1 MQKYTWDD
9 GLYDKIPFKD
19 EQLKERIMIQ
29 ISVLN
34 TVVAIEMNK
43 EMTEDHMR
51 QFIKLL
57 ASIGDWFPIR
67 WYFAGSERY
76 GYCLS

>member
-1 MQKYTWDD
+1 MQKYTRMM
-9 GLYDKIPFKD
+9 GFYDKIPFKD

-43 EMTEDHMR
+43 EMTEDHM